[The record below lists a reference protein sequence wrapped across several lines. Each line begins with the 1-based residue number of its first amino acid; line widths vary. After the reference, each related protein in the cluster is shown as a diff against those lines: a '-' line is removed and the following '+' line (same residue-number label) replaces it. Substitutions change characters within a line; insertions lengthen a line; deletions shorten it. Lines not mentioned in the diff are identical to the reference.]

1 MIETDVTLGWVVPTE
16 ETDYAFHFSSDP
28 EPIMARPPS
37 KTSDLSLQEFLD
49 TVINYYKPK
58 GIKLDFKNVD
68 VLDKASAILK
78 ARQSKVISPA
88 NICQFLQSV
97 LRYRSPDSTRWL
109 WMTQL
114 SHESVNES

>member
-1 MIETDVTLGWVVPTE
+1 MMIETDVTLGWVVPTE

-97 LRYRSPDSTRWL
+97 LRYRSPDSTR
-109 WMTQL
+109 
-114 SHESVNES
+114 